1 MPGSGPG
8 NGGAA
13 VSRRV
18 AERAWKDFAA
28 WCAARGRRPIPAN
41 PWTLAANARSCEPR
55 QRYRT
60 IVKRI
65 KAIARAHLLNCL
77 RPPDRHPTVRRTLR
91 MIETRARHKGERAG
105 LFRAE
110 DFVGPAGAP
119 TAFSAPS
126 PPRPP
131 VAARPLRSLRSSPR
145 LVSRRPR
152 RRPPEGG
159 ASP

>member
-1 MPGSGPG
+1 MP
-8 NGGAA
+8 AH
-13 VSRRV
+13 
-18 AERAWKDFAA
+18 
-28 WCAARGRRPIPAN
+28 
-41 PWTLAANARSCEPR
+41 PWTVAAYARWCEPR

-91 MIETRARHKGERAG
+91 MIETRNRHKGGRAG

-119 TAFSAPS
+119 TAPS

-131 VAARPLRSLRSSPR
+131 VAPRPLRALRSSPR

-152 RRPPEGG
+152 RRPPGGG

>member
-1 MPGSGPG
+1 MP
-8 NGGAA
+8 AH
-13 VSRRV
+13 
-18 AERAWKDFAA
+18 
-28 WCAARGRRPIPAN
+28 
-41 PWTLAANARSCEPR
+41 PWTVAAYARWCEPR

-91 MIETRARHKGERAG
+91 MIETRNRHKGERAG

-126 PPRPP
+126 PPLAPPSSP
-131 VAARPLRSLRSSPR
+131 VAPRPLRALRSSPR